1 MGLHGLRSF
10 YFLAKFLLVILHFCF
25 LFVKQF
31 MCNATR
37 TFLFETEP
45 FHFLYLNN
53 LGMFAPNEAD
63 FEFSVLVV
71 TVKLSIFWFTAV
83 PQISLQTKV
92 VTMEINIP
100 AQYEYWV

>member
-1 MGLHGLRSF
+1 
-10 YFLAKFLLVILHFCF
+10 
-25 LFVKQF
+25 
-31 MCNATR
+31 
-37 TFLFETEP
+37 
-45 FHFLYLNN
+45 
-53 LGMFAPNEAD
+53 MFAPNEAE

-71 TVKLSIFWFTAV
+71 TVKLSIFWFTEV

>member
-1 MGLHGLRSF
+1 
-10 YFLAKFLLVILHFCF
+10 
-25 LFVKQF
+25 
-31 MCNATR
+31 
-37 TFLFETEP
+37 
-45 FHFLYLNN
+45 
-53 LGMFAPNEAD
+53 MFAPNEAE